1 MSPELWLLARVALVL
16 GLLVVGLRRG
26 LSLGVVMPVG
36 ALLLGVLFHLGWP
49 ELPRVLARSL
59 VAADTLEILGIL
71 ILIMVLEQVM
81 SQQGMMKKLV
91 DGVREA
97 VKSPRLALP
106 LLPAL
111 IGFMPMAGGAL
122 FSCPLL
128 HEVSR
133 GYDLSGNV
141 KSFVNYWFRHIWEFS
156 LPVYP
161 AVVLSASLAGLPLSQ
176 VIRYLGPFTL
186 AAMGLGTLV
195 LQALA
200 GPELRRPTGGRF
212 SLSGMVP
219 VLSALGPLLA
229 AVFLVVGLDWPVVPS
244 LALGLAGGLVLW
256 GFPLARLP
264 GTLAGVKVPIL
275 LSVVGIMMFK
285 EVLLATEIPEA
296 LPDVLL
302 DLGLPALALAMVL
315 PFALGLLTG
324 LSVAFVGMGLPLLLS
339 LTGTAP
345 PLPLLVLFFVSG
357 YAGVMLTPVHLCFTL
372 TLEYFRADFF
382 TVWRWVLAAQGAMVA
397 LALVQYVLLT

>member
-16 GLLVVGLRRG
+16 VLLVAGLRRG

-36 ALLLGVLFHLGWP
+36 ALLLGLLFHLGWP
-49 ELPRVLARSL
+49 ELPRVLGQSL

-71 ILIMVLEQVM
+71 ILIMVLEAVM
-81 SQQGMMKKLV
+81 SRQGMMKQLAE
-91 DGVREA
+91 GVREA

-133 GYDLSGNV
+133 GYELSGNV

-161 AVVLSASLAGLPLSQ
+161 AVVLSASLSGFPLGQ
-176 VIRYLGPFTL
+176 VIRHLGLFTL
-186 AAMGLGTLV
+186 AAIGLGTLL
-195 LQALA
+195 LQILA

-219 VLSALGPLLA
+219 VLSALGPLLL
-229 AVFLVVGLDWPVVPS
+229 AVLLVVGLDWPVVPS
-244 LALGLAGGLVLW
+244 LALGLGLGMAIW

-264 GTLAGVKVPIL
+264 GALAGVKPHIL
-275 LSVVGIMMFK
+275 LAVVGIMMFK
-285 EVLLATEIPEA
+285 EVLLATEVPET
-296 LPDVLL
+296 LPRVLL
-302 DLGLPALALAMVL
+302 DLGLPTLGLAMIL
-315 PFALGLLTG
+315 PFSLGLLTG
-324 LSVAFVGMGLPLLLS
+324 LSVAFVGMGLPLLLG
-339 LTGTAP
+339 LTGATLS
-345 PLPLLVLFFVSG
+345 LPLLVLFFVSG

-372 TLEYFRADFF
+372 TLEYFQADFSA
-382 TVWRWVLAAQGAMVA
+382 VWRWILAGQVVMVVLALAQYA
-397 LALVQYVLLT
+397 LLG